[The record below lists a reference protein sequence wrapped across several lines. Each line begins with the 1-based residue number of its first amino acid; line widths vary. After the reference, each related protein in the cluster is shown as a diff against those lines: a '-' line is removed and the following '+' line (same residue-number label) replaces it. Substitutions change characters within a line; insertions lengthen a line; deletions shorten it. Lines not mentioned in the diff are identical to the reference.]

1 MNNMVSASGPLY
13 SVSEAKKLKSGQIT
27 VTGIISSLSTQ
38 YWVISNSKWECP
50 NCNQVGSQNYIPPRM
65 LPPKRLDNIS
75 STELKCFEC
84 HSTAFTVSHEYHT
97 AKTIQVIDADN
108 NHNENYDSLEVVLYD
123 ELWSHAFAGEIV
135 DINVKFC

>member
-1 MNNMVSASGPLY
+1 
-13 SVSEAKKLKSGQIT
+13 
-27 VTGIISSLSTQ
+27 
-38 YWVISNSKWECP
+38 
-50 NCNQVGSQNYIPPRM
+50 M

-75 STELKCFEC
+75 STEFKCFEC

-97 AKTIQVIDADN
+97 AKTNQVIDADN